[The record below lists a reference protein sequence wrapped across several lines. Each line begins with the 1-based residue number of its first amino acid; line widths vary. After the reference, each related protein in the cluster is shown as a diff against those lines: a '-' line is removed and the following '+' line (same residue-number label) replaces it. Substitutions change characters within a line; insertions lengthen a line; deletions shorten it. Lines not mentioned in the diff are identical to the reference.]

1 MLAVVEKSKTR
12 SCTLRLFDFSTP
24 RLLQD
29 TSMRVA
35 TIAVHT
41 FKESVRQKVL
51 YNLVAFAL
59 LLIGVAIL
67 FGSISVG
74 VEQII
79 LITLGLTSISVF
91 GLLMAIFIGIDL
103 VSKEIE
109 RRTIYNVL
117 SKPVSRVEFILG
129 KYLGLLLTLLVNT
142 AVMTA
147 GFYGALSYQQR
158 ALRLIDLRFLG
169 AVYFILLQL
178 ALVVGIA
185 VVFSCISTPVLSA
198 VYTFCLYIIGNF
210 SADLR
215 SFGQET
221 QSALLGTVSDILY
234 YSLPNFGD
242 FNVISQVAHGE
253 KIPDYLWLGNSLYAL
268 LYIAVLLGM
277 AVLIF
282 EEREFR

>member
-1 MLAVVEKSKTR
+1 
-12 SCTLRLFDFSTP
+12 
-24 RLLQD
+24 
-29 TSMRVA
+29 MRVA
-35 TIAVHT
+35 TIAIHT

-59 LLIGVAIL
+59 LLICAAIL

-91 GLLMAIFIGIDL
+91 GLLIAIFIGIDL

-109 RRTIYNVL
+109 RRTIYNIL
-117 SKPVSRVEFILG
+117 SKPVTRVEFILG
-129 KYLGLLLTLLVNT
+129 KYLGLLLTLFVN
-142 AVMTA
+142 AAIMTA
-147 GFYGALSYQQR
+147 GFYAALFYQKR
-158 ALRLIDLRFLG
+158 ALGLEDLSFLG
-169 AVYFILLQL
+169 AIYFILLQL
-178 ALVVGIA
+178 AIVVGIA

-198 VYTFCLYIIGNF
+198 VFTFCLFVIGNF

-215 SFGQET
+215 AFGQET

-234 YSLPNFGD
+234 YCLPNFGN
-242 FNVISQVAHGE
+242 FNVISQVAHGQR
-253 KIPDYLWLGNSLYAL
+253 IPGYLWLGNSLYAL
-268 LYIAVLLGM
+268 LYISILLGLAVL
-277 AVLIF
+277 VF

>member
-1 MLAVVEKSKTR
+1 
-12 SCTLRLFDFSTP
+12 
-24 RLLQD
+24 
-29 TSMRVA
+29 MRVV

-59 LLIGVAIL
+59 LLIGASIL

-74 VEQII
+74 VEQTI

-91 GLLMAIFIGIDL
+91 GLLIAIFIGIDL

-109 RRTIYNVL
+109 RRTLYNIL
-117 SKPVSRVEFILG
+117 SKPVTRVEFVLG

-142 AVMTA
+142 AIMTV
-147 GFYGALSYQQR
+147 GFYAALYYQKGTLGR
-158 ALRLIDLRFLG
+158 GDLVFLG

-178 ALVVGIA
+178 AMVVGVA
-185 VVFSCISTPVLSA
+185 LVFSCISTPVLSA
-198 VYTFCLYIIGNF
+198 VYTFCLFVIGNF

-215 SFGQET
+215 AFGEQT
-221 QSALLGTVSDILY
+221 GSALLGTACSALY
-234 YSLPNFGD
+234 YVLPNFAN
-242 FNVISQVAHGE
+242 FNVISLVAHAQR
-253 KIPDYLWLGNSLYAL
+253 IPGYLWAGNSFYGL
-268 LYIAVLLGM
+268 LYITILLGL

-282 EEREFR
+282 EQREFR